1 VGFAVTLVLLLV
13 WLTLAYRQFQR
24 GDLLLAGVFLAVG
37 IVLTVYRLRRLSRPA
52 ALGNPKPPS

>member
-1 VGFAVTLVLLLV
+1 MGFAVTLVLLLV

-37 IVLTVYRLRRLSRPA
+37 IVLSVYRLRDSVARPLRA
-52 ALGNPKPPS
+52 T